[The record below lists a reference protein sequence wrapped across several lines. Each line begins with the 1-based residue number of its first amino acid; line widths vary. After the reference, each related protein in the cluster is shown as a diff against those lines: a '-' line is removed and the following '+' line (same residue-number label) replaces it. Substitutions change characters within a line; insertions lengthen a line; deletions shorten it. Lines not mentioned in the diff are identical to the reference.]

1 MISSERLLPISAAL
15 LGISS
20 NLRLPYGSKT
30 TESGE
35 WLIWCM
41 IASAHGASMR
51 RSQLGVLMMGG
62 CTVGSGGRRVFGCRE
77 ELLLREATADRV
89 DVGESL
95 PEPRRLVCQAAVGVK
110 FC

>member
-62 CTVGSGGRRVFGCRE
+62 CTVGSGGRRGLADQSKEKCGPRGCGVRLPTQSTDRE
-77 ELLLREATADRV
+77 VT
-89 DVGESL
+89 SL
-95 PEPRRLVCQAAVGVK
+95 ANSPLA
-110 FC
+110 

>member
-1 MISSERLLPISAAL
+1 MSAAL

-51 RSQLGVLMMGG
+51 RSQLGVHDIQGAGAGG
-62 CTVGSGGRRVFGCRE
+62 VQAKGAVFGRGVFSAERWRE
-77 ELLLREATADRV
+77 WE
-89 DVGESL
+89 
-95 PEPRRLVCQAAVGVK
+95 VGVRCTPLLANEAREPNVTEK
-110 FC
+110 QAQCI